1 MVLGFSR
8 EWNAKQFTRNVEQ
21 RRVFSRSEFASL
33 FEFVHHLFS
42 ELPRKHEG
50 SEVT

>member
-8 EWNAKQFTRNVEQ
+8 EWNAKQFTRHVEQ
-21 RRVFSRSEFASL
+21 RRAFSRSEFATL
-33 FEFVHHLFS
+33 FELSTIFFRSCHC
-42 ELPRKHEG
+42 KHEG

>member
-21 RRVFSRSEFASL
+21 RRVFSRSEFATL

-42 ELPRKHEG
+42 ELPPQA
-50 SEVT
+50 